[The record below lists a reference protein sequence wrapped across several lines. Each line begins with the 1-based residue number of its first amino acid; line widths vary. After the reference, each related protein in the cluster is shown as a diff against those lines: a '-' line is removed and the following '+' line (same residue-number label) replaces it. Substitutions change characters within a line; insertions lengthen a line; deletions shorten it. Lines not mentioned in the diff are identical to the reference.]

1 MSTSGKHHRSTP
13 TEILYALWLTF
24 DRDGGVRLNRE
35 APRLSPD
42 ERAMRVEVR
51 LPKALWNIPQLSAE
65 IVVPDPGQPGAITA
79 RIEQFAE
86 HLKTA
91 IGCDVVLTVKPA
103 DGGVP

>member
-1 MSTSGKHHRSTP
+1 MSASGKYHRSTP

-24 DRDGGVRLNRE
+24 DQSGNVRLNRE
-35 APRLSPD
+35 SPRLSPD

-65 IVVPDPGQPGAITA
+65 ITVPDLRQPGAIAA

-86 HLKTA
+86 QLKTA
-91 IGCDVVLTVKPA
+91 VGCDVVLTVKPTEE
-103 DGGVP
+103 PR